1 MRIPEL
7 SARLAC
13 LLPGLDEV
21 AREPVARLL
30 EAHVR
35 LLVTQ
40 SWTAL
45 VQACSNGRPAAT
57 AEALHSAISGMPDP
71 EPLLARLGGAITP
84 GLLLC
89 LPLPDRAGVTAALL
103 AHPDARMRDQTRE
116 HTLDAMGDTAAGC
129 RPLRDACLAWSRRML
144 VAELGRI
151 PELSH
156 TDRLGLQERL
166 LATGNDT
173 AADEPFPEA
182 HLLSDALRTAANRK
196 ATMILAERAGVAADI
211 AELAVVL
218 RDPKMLVALCWKAGC
233 DPAEAVAV
241 QLQLGHVPPDQ
252 VLRMGPDDQ
261 WPLDDAAMQRQ
272 IGILEDI

>member
-1 MRIPEL
+1 MSIPEL

-13 LLPGLDEV
+13 LLPGLDEA
-21 AREPVARLL
+21 AREPIALQL

-45 VQACSNGRPAAT
+45 VEACSNGQLPAT
-57 AEALHSAISGMPDP
+57 AGALRSAIAGMPDP
-71 EPLLARLGGAITP
+71 EPLLGRLGGTITP
-84 GLLLC
+84 ALLLC
-89 LPLPDRAGVTAALL
+89 LPLPDRTAVTAALL
-103 AHPDARMRDQTRE
+103 AHPDAQMRE
-116 HTLDAMGDTAAGC
+116 HTLDALGDTTAGC
-129 RPLRDACLAWSRRML
+129 RPLRIACLAWSRRML

-166 LATGNDT
+166 LATGSDT
-173 AADEPFPEA
+173 LPEEPFPEA
-182 HLLSDALRTAANRK
+182 QMLSEALRTAANRK
-196 ATMILAERAGVAADI
+196 ATTILAERAGVAPDT
-211 AELAVVL
+211 AERAVVL

-233 DPAEAVAV
+233 DPAEALAV

-252 VLRMGPDDQ
+252 VLRVGPDDQ
-261 WPLDDAAMQRQ
+261 WPLDDAAMQWQ
-272 IGILEDI
+272 ISALEDI